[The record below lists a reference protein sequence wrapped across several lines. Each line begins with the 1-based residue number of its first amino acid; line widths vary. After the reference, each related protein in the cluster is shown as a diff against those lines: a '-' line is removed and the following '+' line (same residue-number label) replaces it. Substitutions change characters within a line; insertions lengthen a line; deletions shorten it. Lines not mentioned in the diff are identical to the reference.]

1 LQYFGQTMS
10 ACGNCDNCLV
20 PPEAWD
26 GTVAAQK
33 MLSTIY
39 RLWKERGQRYGAG
52 HLIDILRGKQTP
64 RVLEHGHGSL
74 TVFGIGQDLSE
85 QAWRSVLRQLLAH
98 SLLMVDQE
106 GYGTLALTDQSRA
119 VLKGERTLLLRREA
133 ERTTERSGRA
143 GTTPRSKASQSDLP
157 LAAQPIFEALRSWRA
172 GIARSHGVPA
182 YVIFHDASLREIALA
197 RPDSLEAL
205 SHVNGVGAKKL
216 ESYGES
222 ILGCIAEFE
231 DAN

>member
-1 LQYFGQTMS
+1 
-10 ACGNCDNCLV
+10 LV

-64 RVLEHGHGSL
+64 RVLEHGHVSL

-133 ERTTERSGRA
+133 ERSPERSGRA
-143 GTTPRSKASQSDLP
+143 GSTPRSKASQSDLP

-222 ILGCIAEFE
+222 ILACIAEFE